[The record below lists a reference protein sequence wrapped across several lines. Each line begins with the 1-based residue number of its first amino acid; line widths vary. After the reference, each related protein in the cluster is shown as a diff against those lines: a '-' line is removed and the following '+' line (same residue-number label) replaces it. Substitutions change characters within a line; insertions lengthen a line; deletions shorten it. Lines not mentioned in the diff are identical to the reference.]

1 MAMSSSAANRLI
13 KSIRVGDQ
21 VEFDYLGKEIKGKV
35 KEITS
40 SISPVVK
47 VSGQYGLT
55 DTITE
60 FALSSS
66 GYITYLKI
74 NGKKCKRIGINDG
87 KKWSEPVK
95 NAHYI
100 GMADCFQYYNPTIK
114 EYISSRIKQ

>member
-21 VEFDYLGKEIKGKV
+21 VEFDYLGKEKKGKV

-74 NGKKCKRIGINDG
+74 NGKKAI
-87 KKWSEPVK
+87 
-95 NAHYI
+95 
-100 GMADCFQYYNPTIK
+100 
-114 EYISSRIKQ
+114 